1 MTVREEAPRLLFERL
16 SYILYPKSVAPRL
29 GSSMM
34 HLEDSLKAI
43 TFAKNPPPLW
53 NFRSKLEIR
62 HDLLYTSFK
71 LREIRWVG
79 CAQRVQ
85 SVRQPRGNMQ
95 VCESHV
101 ISNGVRKKSG
111 VRACSS
117 RLRTSCISPE
127 YPRKLW
133 YDRHL
138 AIRSMN
144 CEGHH
149 FR

>member
-16 SYILYPKSVAPRL
+16 SYILYPKSGAPRL
-29 GSSMM
+29 GSSLK

-101 ISNGVRKKSG
+101 ISNGVRKKDLALEHVQAGCEPPVFRRSIRENCGTIGIWRSG
-111 VRACSS
+111 Q
-117 RLRTSCISPE
+117 
-127 YPRKLW
+127 
-133 YDRHL
+133 
-138 AIRSMN
+138 
-144 CEGHH
+144 
-149 FR
+149 